1 MLRVKYKI
9 EGEKPDLLKIL
20 TNIQT
25 EDFSIYEEV
34 DILYLMVVLK
44 DESVMNELLRR
55 LRPKNFR
62 SSTKVAIIDKQSIP
76 TKDIFQQKFQFNHLG
91 YTTKVQ
97 RRGYSYFLA
106 LNKLLALGHNIN
118 KGKELYAYLAQD
130 TLGRGMLVVYLDG
143 EPRNNHN
150 NTNIKE
156 NNSFLEK

>member
-62 SSTKVAIIDKQSIP
+62 QNTKVSIIDKQAIP
-76 TKDIFQQKFQFNHLG
+76 GKDAYHQKFQFNHLG
-91 YTTKVQ
+91 YKTKVQ
-97 RRGYSYFLA
+97 RRGYSFFLA
-106 LNKLLALGHNIN
+106 LNKLVALGHNIN

-143 EPRNNHN
+143 SPKNNPAP
-150 NTNIKE
+150 TGIKE
-156 NNSFLEK
+156 SNSFMEL